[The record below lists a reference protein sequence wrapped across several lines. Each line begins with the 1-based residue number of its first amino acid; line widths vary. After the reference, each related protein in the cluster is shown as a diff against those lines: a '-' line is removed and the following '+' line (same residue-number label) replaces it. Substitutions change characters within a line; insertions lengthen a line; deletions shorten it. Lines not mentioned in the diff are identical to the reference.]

1 LEYLFLK
8 NVKNPFLLFLFIV
21 TIGGCNGIF
30 YHPTPDILITPQRL
44 NYSYEEVSFKS
55 LDGTGLNGWF
65 IPGRGTIRGTIIL
78 YHGNAEN
85 ISNHYGA
92 VYWLPDEGFN
102 VFLFDYR
109 GYGKSRGAPTRKGIQ
124 EDGIAALEYIRQRAD
139 VLSYPIIIYG
149 QSLGGA
155 VAVSTVA
162 NQKHDGIRLVI
173 LESSFT
179 GYRNIARE
187 KLGSL
192 WLTWPLQWP
201 LSFLISNEYS
211 PLDLIRK
218 ISPVPL
224 LIVHGD
230 SDEIIPFHHS
240 QELYQAAR
248 KPKTLWIIPG
258 GHHIDA
264 FSPSHKDNR
273 KKLIEFLDH
282 NLKN

>member
-1 LEYLFLK
+1 MKNRISFLCLFL
-8 NVKNPFLLFLFIV
+8 LTLSLE
-21 TIGGCNGIF
+21 GCNRLF

-44 NYSYEEVSFKS
+44 NYAYEEVAFKS
-55 LDGTGLNGWF
+55 LDGTALHGWF
-65 IPGRGTIRGTIIL
+65 IPGRGSIRGTVIL

-92 VYWLPDEGFN
+92 VYWLPDEGYN

-109 GYGKSRGAPTRKGIQ
+109 GYGKSDGVPSREGIQ
-124 EDGIAALEYIRQRAD
+124 EDGIAALEYIRIRGD
-139 VLSYPIIIYG
+139 VAPHPIIIYG

-155 VAVSTVA
+155 VAVATVA
-162 NQKHDGIRLVI
+162 TQKQDGIGAVI

-179 GYRNIARE
+179 GYRNSARE

-211 PLDLIRK
+211 PIEVIGAL
-218 ISPVPL
+218 SPIPL

-230 SDEIIPFHHS
+230 SDEVITKHHS
-240 QELYQAAR
+240 ETLFMAA
-248 KPKTLWIIPG
+248 KEPKTLWIIPG

-264 FSPSHKDNR
+264 FSPSHPGNR
-273 KKLIEFLDH
+273 RKLMEFLDQ
-282 NLKN
+282 NLKR

>member
-1 LEYLFLK
+1 MKNSKNRLFLI
-8 NVKNPFLLFLFIV
+8 FLAIIL
-21 TIGGCNGIF
+21 GGCNGIF
-30 YHPTPDILITPQRL
+30 YQPTPNLLMTPEKL
-44 NYSYEEVSFKS
+44 KYTYEDVSFKS
-55 LDGTGLNGWF
+55 LDGTVLNGWF
-65 IPGRGTIRGTIIL
+65 IPGRGNIKGTVL
-78 YHGNAEN
+78 QFHGNGAN
-85 ISNHYGA
+85 IGNHYGA
-92 VYWLPDEGFN
+92 VYWLPDEGYN

-109 GYGKSRGAPTRKGIQ
+109 GYGKSGGTPARQGIQ

-139 VLSYPIIIYG
+139 VIPYPIIIYG

-162 NQKHDGIRLVI
+162 TQKQDGIVAVI

-179 GYRNIARE
+179 GYRAIARE

-211 PLDLIRK
+211 PLDMIGK

-230 SDEIIPFHHS
+230 ADEVIPKHHS
-240 QELYQAAR
+240 ETLFKTAR

-264 FSPSHKDNR
+264 FSYPHQENR
-273 KKLIEFLDH
+273 KRLLEFLEQALQTTVH
-282 NLKN
+282 